1 MYINKYIE
9 INFILQYFF
18 HIKNIDI
25 IYIYFKFNNL
35 IEYI

>member
-1 MYINKYIE
+1 MEKHVKMFE
-9 INFILQYFF
+9 